1 MKIVKTMANLEA
13 KFTIELT
20 ENEARALDKFAYFGA
35 YEQTIKFIQNG
46 WSNNINEK
54 HLKEFFETV
63 HSELNPHLSRVD
75 KARKVFNETEDIKP

>member
-1 MKIVKTMANLEA
+1 MKIVKTTANLEA

-20 ENEARALDKFAYFGA
+20 ENEARALDMFAYFGA
-35 YEQTIKFIQNG
+35 YEQTMKFIKNG
-46 WSNNINEK
+46 WSNKINEK

-75 KARKVFNETEDIKP
+75 KARKVFNENGDN